1 MRSSGSFTLRPGA
14 ESAALTIPLFED
26 TTPESMEIFTVTL
39 SAGQDVSLT
48 VESANVTI
56 LDTDG
61 ERIIVHV
68 ILPIFHSREHW
79 KKTKQMLNN
88 NRQMFAIPLHIA
100 RVLQLLLII

>member
-1 MRSSGSFTLRPGA
+1 MFAPEKKRSYLHSRMFDFVDGTDVMRSSGSFTLRPGA
-14 ESAALTIPLFED
+14 ESAALAIPLFED

-61 ERIIVHV
+61 ERIIVHM
-68 ILPIFHSREHW
+68 ILYKIQKH
-79 KKTKQMLNN
+79 
-88 NRQMFAIPLHIA
+88 
-100 RVLQLLLII
+100 